1 MNTRI
6 TQLINV
12 LLFYVLTSCTES
24 SIISYSTDIS
34 ITGNSISRFTANDQS
49 RTTDNESFPESSTIS
64 LYSEGALVASG
75 VQLTWNG
82 HRWES
87 DEPLNWNNEQ
97 TSAEIKAYYP
107 AEAIEIQQFYNKS
120 GELIDLLC
128 AKQTSQ
134 CGSNISLSFHHIF
147 AKVTFRFAQSFNRR
161 INKIII
167 TPSLLLSSF
176 SPMEQSASFEPNT
189 QNLNITRNVSPDGIY
204 SLIVP
209 ANQALS
215 LSLNIITNNNKE
227 YCHQL
232 PEQTYTPG
240 IEYIQTLNNQQ
251 TGIGISSVEDYIAFT
266 HLINGFD
273 YPGRSLEEFGETT
286 DDGQTIYYL
295 LKDLTFTPEESSQ
308 VMEIG
313 YKSSMT
319 SKAFNHVFEGNYH
332 TLKGLVLTGNF
343 NNDHLAVFGYL
354 GKEGIIRNLIIE
366 DLTVN
371 LTNAK
376 AYFIAGLVVTNNGL
390 IDNCSILGFHAES
403 SSTIKEI
410 SIAGICHQ
418 NNNMI
423 LNTRIEDF
431 TISGNFHKSA
441 GMIYS
446 NEVKIANCQ
455 IHGFR
460 DMTNESAPIL
470 CYRANS
476 GYFVN
481 ILCSQV
487 TGSNLCSYRNTNFI
501 YCYYPSSI
509 RISFD
514 NNKEKQFIPYD
525 EETYTCLSGRSIEES
540 LNQWNT
546 VDDYALKSWITDKK
560 QRVIINTYGY

>member
-1 MNTRI
+1 MKNKI
-6 TQLINV
+6 IQLTNI
-12 LLFYVLTSCTES
+12 LLFYILASCTEPDL
-24 SIISYSTDIS
+24 IGYSPDIS
-34 ITGNSISRFTANDQS
+34 VTGNSISGFTANNQS
-49 RTTDNESFPESSTIS
+49 RTTENESLPETSTIS

-75 VQLTWNG
+75 AQLTWNG

-87 DEPLNWNNEQ
+87 DRSLNWNNEQ
-97 TSAEIKAYYP
+97 PWAEIKAYHP
-107 AEAIEIQQFYNKS
+107 AEAIKLQQFYNEA

-128 AKQTSQ
+128 AEQTAL
-134 CGSNISLSFHHIF
+134 CGSNISLSFHHLF

-167 TPSLLLSSF
+167 TPSLLLSTF

-189 QNLNITRNVSPDGIY
+189 QNLNIIRHVSPDGIY

-215 LSLNIITNNNKE
+215 LSLKIITTDKE
-227 YCHQL
+227 YCYQL
-232 PEQTYTPG
+232 PKQTYAPG
-240 IEYIQTLNNQQ
+240 TDYIQILNNRQ
-251 TGIGISSVEDYIAFT
+251 TGKGIASVEDYIAFT

-319 SKAFNHVFEGNYH
+319 SKAFNHIFEGNYH

-343 NNDHLAVFGYL
+343 NNDYLAVFGYL

-366 DLTVN
+366 DLTIN
-371 LTNAK
+371 LTDTK
-376 AYFIAGLVVTNNGL
+376 AYLIAGLAVVNNGF

-403 SSTIKEI
+403 SSSIKEI
-410 SIAGICHQ
+410 TIAGICHQ

-423 LNTRIEDF
+423 LNSRIEDF
-431 TISGNFHKSA
+431 TLSGNFQKSA

-446 NEVKIANCQ
+446 NEAKIANSQ

-460 DMTNESAPIL
+460 DMTNKSAPIL

-476 GYFVN
+476 GSFVN
-481 ILCSQV
+481 ILCSDV
-487 TGSNLCSYRNTNFI
+487 TGSNLCSYRNSNFI

-514 NNKEKQFIPYD
+514 NNNEKQFIPYD
-525 EETYTCLSGRSIEES
+525 EETYICLSGRSVEES
-540 LNQWNT
+540 LNYWNT
-546 VDDYALKSWITDKK
+546 VDGYALKSWLTDKK